1 MAPRRPRLTAVPIT
15 DSGTPTVRVA
25 LYRRAS
31 TDEANQPY
39 SLDAQEQR
47 LRPYAASH
55 PGWQVVGD
63 YVERASAKDIE
74 GRPQLKALLKAAAA
88 GEFDLVLVAR
98 IDRWSRSLGDLLYT
112 VDDLAAAGVAFHS
125 ATEHFDTATPM
136 GKLTLQML
144 GIFATGPSWVTC
156 GTRTVGTLA
165 PTRPLSM
172 PTCSSRPRPSRTHAP
187 TAQRRPCAAATSS

>member
-63 YVERASAKDIE
+63 YVERASAKDVE

-98 IDRWSRSLGDLLYT
+98 IDRWSAVSGTCCTRSMIWLLP
-112 VDDLAAAGVAFHS
+112 VW
-125 ATEHFDTATPM
+125 
-136 GKLTLQML
+136 
-144 GIFATGPSWVTC
+144 PS
-156 GTRTVGTLA
+156 TRRRSTSTQ
-165 PTRPLSM
+165 
-172 PTCSSRPRPSRTHAP
+172 PRRWAS
-187 TAQRRPCAAATSS
+187 